1 MIYLVRHGETA
12 LNVKRVLQGRSNY
25 PLTDRGEEQAREV
38 ADWFRSQGIVFD
50 RVYSS
55 PLTRALQTARI
66 IVGDEMEIVPE
77 QRLIETDY
85 GPYEGCSLSD
95 PAPEL
100 RYFFEDFINHPAP
113 EGMEQLSEVV
123 ERAGAF
129 LEDIKVLQG
138 TPIVMLLM
146 ILYYIIFG
154 KTSVS
159 AFWVCVLGF
168 SLDFSAYASEIF
180 RSGIEAVPSGQFRA
194 AKALGFKPVDAFLRV
209 VLPQSMLYIV
219 PVYIGQL
226 ISTVK
231 LTSVAGYIS
240 VEDLTRASDIIRSR
254 TYEAFFPLVVTAIIY
269 FLVALLLT
277 RLLKIAQHRVDPM
290 SRPRTVKGVE
300 MHDQG

>member
-1 MIYLVRHGETA
+1 
-12 LNVKRVLQGRSNY
+12 
-25 PLTDRGEEQAREV
+25 
-38 ADWFRSQGIVFD
+38 
-50 RVYSS
+50 
-55 PLTRALQTARI
+55 
-66 IVGDEMEIVPE
+66 ME
-77 QRLIETDY
+77 
-85 GPYEGCSLSD
+85 
-95 PAPEL
+95 
-100 RYFFEDFINHPAP
+100 
-113 EGMEQLSEVV
+113 
-123 ERAGAF
+123 
-129 LEDIKVLQG
+129 
-138 TPIVMLLM
+138 
-146 ILYYIIFG
+146 
-154 KTSVS
+154 
-159 AFWVCVLGF
+159 
-168 SLDFSAYASEIF
+168 
-180 RSGIEAVPSGQFRA
+180 
-194 AKALGFKPVDAFLRV
+194 PVDAFLRV

>member
-1 MIYLVRHGETA
+1 
-12 LNVKRVLQGRSNY
+12 
-25 PLTDRGEEQAREV
+25 
-38 ADWFRSQGIVFD
+38 
-50 RVYSS
+50 
-55 PLTRALQTARI
+55 
-66 IVGDEMEIVPE
+66 
-77 QRLIETDY
+77 
-85 GPYEGCSLSD
+85 
-95 PAPEL
+95 
-100 RYFFEDFINHPAP
+100 
-113 EGMEQLSEVV
+113 
-123 ERAGAF
+123 
-129 LEDIKVLQG
+129 
-138 TPIVMLLM
+138 MLLM